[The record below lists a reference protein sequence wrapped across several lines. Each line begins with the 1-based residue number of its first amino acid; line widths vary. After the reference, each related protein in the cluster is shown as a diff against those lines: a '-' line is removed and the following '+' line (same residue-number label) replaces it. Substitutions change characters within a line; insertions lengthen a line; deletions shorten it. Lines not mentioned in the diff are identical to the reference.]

1 MRNVRVKNTL
11 GKAAVL
17 RYSLCK
23 CRLYLVVLAICADAL
38 VQSMA
43 AASTP
48 PKLPRLQPSDDASP
62 LLVLDD
68 LPPLPPPA
76 LAAWDRLALIRF
88 YNAHRELK
96 QDLLK
101 KRTRGV
107 CTIRFRE
114 HCRRI
119 PQRVRDLHS
128 IDVPA
133 DGGPRCN
140 NNGRSQSSM
149 CLRIDG
155 LLDIAMAFWGTECA
169 QCATS
174 EY

>member
-1 MRNVRVKNTL
+1 M
-11 GKAAVL
+11 
-17 RYSLCK
+17 
-23 CRLYLVVLAICADAL
+23 LVIRTDAL
-38 VQSMA
+38 AQNMTA
-43 AASTP
+43 AAAP
-48 PKLPRLQPSDDASP
+48 PKLPRRQHSDDTSL

-68 LPPLPPPA
+68 LSPLPPPA
-76 LAAWDRLALIRF
+76 LEAWDRLALVRF
-88 YNAHRELK
+88 YNAHQELK

-140 NNGRSQSSM
+140 KNGRSQFSM
-149 CLRIDG
+149 CRRIDG

-169 QCATS
+169 QCAAS

>member
-1 MRNVRVKNTL
+1 MRVKIHWKRGGPPL
-11 GKAAVL
+11 H
-17 RYSLCK
+17 
-23 CRLYLVVLAICADAL
+23 LVQMQLAIRPDAL
-38 VQSMA
+38 AQNMTTA
-43 AASTP
+43 AAP
-48 PKLPRLQPSDDASP
+48 PKLPRCQPSDDASP
-62 LLVLDD
+62 LVVLDD

-76 LAAWDRLALIRF
+76 LATWDRLTLIRF
-88 YNAHRELK
+88 YNAHRDLK

-119 PQRVRDLHS
+119 PERVRQLHS

-133 DGGPRCN
+133 EGGPRCSH
-140 NNGRSQSSM
+140 NGRSQSSM
-149 CLRIDG
+149 CRRIDG

-169 QCATS
+169 QCAQ
-174 EY
+174 